1 VAQKKF
7 KFNYLIRAEDCWD
20 CATCV
25 NECQEDAIFVNDDV
39 RYEIDLDKCIRCAKC
54 FKACPV
60 EAIDKTVAQASA

>member
-7 KFNYLIRAEDCWD
+7 KFDYLIRAEDCWD

-25 NECQEDAIFVNDDV
+25 NECQEDAVFVNDDF

-60 EAIDKTVAQASA
+60 EAIDKTSAQATA